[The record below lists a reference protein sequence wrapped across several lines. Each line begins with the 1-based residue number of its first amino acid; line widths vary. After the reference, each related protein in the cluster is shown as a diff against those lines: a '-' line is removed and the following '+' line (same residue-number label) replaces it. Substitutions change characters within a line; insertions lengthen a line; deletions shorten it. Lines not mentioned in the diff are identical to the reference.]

1 MAPHRHSGP
10 PGGFP
15 AALNQTSRM
24 GESSQFG
31 TGFPQSWERGSPPHI
46 HSIVGGGLKPL
57 PDTGAPPVWDY
68 RAVVPT
74 GILPDYT
81 ACCSGPG
88 FPATLNKTQRS
99 RSC

>member
-1 MAPHRHSGP
+1 MT
-10 PGGFP
+10 
-15 AALNQTSRM
+15 LV
-24 GESSQFG
+24 
-31 TGFPQSWERGSPPHI
+31 SP
-46 HSIVGGGLKPL
+46 GLKVARPLPTYTRLWGVEFGRGLRPL

-81 ACCSGPG
+81 AYCSGPG